1 MKKSY
6 SEKPESLSE
15 EEIPVIEGLLERP
28 LSNEE
33 KAFYNSDDTLLLLG
47 LTRRIQLPSIYSAS
61 LEPKKFLSQSNPRI
75 PLEFLKKPDPD
86 LELLK
91 IIAKGIY
98 SNEDMRF
105 VFERKRLV
113 FNSDSPSL
121 VKTYYGRNIEREDL
135 ERLVKSNLRALLIN
149 FDMDPLKAIHLEDWQ
164 LKNLGNRDLQRLWR
178 ERYQEDPNKRTPDE
192 IADLTPHQVEL
203 LTFVNKNGHIGYDF
217 IEAGGLQFNDLH
229 LLTKDDIETIMILF
243 KGTITDHPSE
253 IRGAFQYISSKKT
266 IVSETGRNQPHIVHI
281 GDILSVMNDHLV
293 DGETTSAPPRPP
305 GGIMQMLDEMIG
317 RHNFTTDMGLALT
330 TCAPFL
336 ERQFPQLKGIVCTNM
351 SQEGRERWL
360 AEQVDRFGE
369 YFYVQ
374 PISEMELRHDWDSFE
389 GAQKLA
395 GDKLIQTYDID
406 GRG

>member
-15 EEIPVIEGLLERP
+15 EEIRVIEGLLERS

-61 LEPKKFLSQSNPRI
+61 LEPKRFLSQSNPKI
-75 PLEFLKKPDPD
+75 PLEFLKKLDPD

-105 VFERKRLV
+105 VLESKRLV

-121 VKTYYGRNIEREDL
+121 VQTHDARNIEREDL

-164 LKNLGNRDLQRLWR
+164 LKNLDNRDLQRLWR
-178 ERYQEDPNKRTPDE
+178 RYQENPNRPTPDE

-203 LTFVNKNGHIGYDF
+203 LTFVNENGCIGYDF
-217 IEAGGLQFNDLH
+217 IEKGGLQFNDLH
-229 LLTKDDIETIMILF
+229 ILTLEDIKSMLLLPYETEVIKKHF
-243 KGTITDHPSE
+243 SD
-253 IRGAFQYISSKKT
+253 ISSQKT

-293 DGETTSAPPRPP
+293 DGETTSAPPRPLD
-305 GGIMQMLDEMIG
+305 GIMKMLDEMIG
-317 RHNFTTDMGLALT
+317 RHNFTTDMGFALT

-374 PISEMELRHDWDSFE
+374 PISEMELRHDWDSLE
-389 GAQKLA
+389 KAQNLA
-395 GDKLIQTYDID
+395 GDKLI
-406 GRG
+406 